1 MKAAPGKKTTK
12 RPATA
17 EKTAGASSVKM
28 NEEKLFHVI
37 LAPHISEKSTRLAD
51 KNRQMVFEVRPDATK
66 PVIKQAVE
74 KMFNVQVESVTVTNV
89 KGKEK
94 KFGKTPGRRSDWKKA
109 YVRLKP
115 GQDINFAGV
124 ETK

>member
-1 MKAAPGKKTTK
+1 M
-12 RPATA
+12 
-17 EKTAGASSVKM
+17 SD
-28 NEEKLFHVI
+28 EELFHVI

-51 KNRQMVFEVRPDATK
+51 KNRQMVFEVRRDATK

-89 KGKEK
+89 KGKRK
-94 KFGKTPGRRSDWKKA
+94 QTGRMAGRRQDWKKA

-115 GQDINFAGV
+115 GQDINFVGPQ
-124 ETK
+124 